1 MKDAF
6 SELCPASKKQ
16 VSGPASSSGSE
27 WDVAHV
33 NHSGVAAWTLDG
45 KTGLG
50 GGLSQLSHQPN
61 ASY

>member
-1 MKDAF
+1 MKNAL
-6 SELCPASKKQ
+6 SELGPVPKQQ

-50 GGLSQLSHQPN
+50 GGLGQNNRQADN
-61 ASY
+61 AY